1 VKKSQIYYLRDEINM
16 LIEFSVGNYRSFK
29 EKVTFSMV
37 AANLV
42 SQDKNLDINNVFAV
56 GKELSLLKS
65 AAIYGANA
73 SGKSNLAKA
82 LQFMKWFMVNSSKET
97 QSTEAIGVEKF
108 RLSTETDD
116 QPSFFE
122 IVFLLDGQQ
131 HRYGF
136 TADRENVQSEWL
148 YYVPKTRETKI
159 FDRQENK
166 FDITKV
172 LKADGIA
179 SKTRSNALFLSVSAQ
194 FNIRKSEEILNW
206 LTYEIVLISALND
219 SQGNIEHIFREDLY
233 NEVVQFIDSVGL
245 GIDGFELG
253 QIESSFYEK
262 IIADFI
268 ARESDPDRIKGYTAG
283 VLAAK
288 DESSKQVSADRI
300 MTKHKKFNDSKE
312 FVSMEYFSLLRN
324 ESDGTQEIFA
334 LVSLL
339 INALKIGRTL
349 IIDEFDA
356 RLHPLLSQ
364 AIIKLFNSNETNP
377 KNAQLILMTHDTN
390 LLSNKIFRRDQIWFT
405 EKDRYGATFLYSL
418 AEYKV
423 RNDASYGSDYIKG
436 KYGAIPYIQ
445 GAESLIEAHA

>member
-1 VKKSQIYYLRDEINM
+1 M

-42 SQDKNLDINNVFAV
+42 SQDKSLDSHNIFGVDE
-56 GKELSLLKS
+56 ELSLVKS

-82 LQFMKWFMVNSSKET
+82 LHFMMWFMVNSSKET
-97 QSTEAIGVEKF
+97 QSIDKIGVERF
-108 RLSTETDD
+108 RLSTEMDD

-136 TADRENVQSEWL
+136 TATQERVVSEWL
-148 YYVPKTRETKI
+148 FYVPKARETNL
-159 FDRQENK
+159 FDRQDSK
-166 FDITKV
+166 FKIAKV
-172 LKADGIA
+172 FKADGIEE
-179 SKTRSNALFLSVSAQ
+179 KTRGNALFLSVSAQ
-194 FNIRKSEEILNW
+194 FNIKKSEEILNW
-206 LTYEIVLISALND
+206 LNHQIVLVSGLND
-219 SQGNIEHIFREDLY
+219 SQSTIQHIFREDVY
-233 NEVVQFIDSVGL
+233 NEVIQFLNSMDL

-253 QIESSFYEK
+253 QIDSSFYDK
-262 IIADFI
+262 ALADFI
-268 ARESDPDRIKGYTAG
+268 AKENNPVQIEAFKAG
-283 VLAAK
+283 LLMGK
-288 DESSKQVSADRI
+288 DAWSKQVTADRI
-300 MTKHKKFNDSKE
+300 ITKHRKFNDLKE
-312 FVSMEYFSLLRN
+312 FVSLEYFSLLEN
-324 ESDGTQEIFA
+324 ESDGTQKVFA

-356 RLHPLLSQ
+356 RLHPLLGQ
-364 AIIKLFNSNETNP
+364 AILKLFNSNETNP

-390 LLSNKIFRRDQIWFT
+390 LLSNKIFRRDQVWFT
-405 EKDRYGATFLYSL
+405 EKDRYGATALYSL

-436 KYGAIPYIQ
+436 RYGAIPYIQ
-445 GAESLIEAHA
+445 GAESLIAPLAPEEIEAHA

>member
-1 VKKSQIYYLRDEINM
+1 M

-42 SQDKNLDINNVFAV
+42 SQDKNLDINNVFAID
-56 GKELSLLKS
+56 KELSLIKS

-136 TADRENVQSEWL
+136 TADREKVRSEWL
-148 YYVPKTRETKI
+148 YYVPKTRETKL
-159 FDRQENK
+159 FDRQEDK
-166 FDITKV
+166 FDIAKV

-194 FNIRKSEEILNW
+194 FNVSKSDSVLHWLIFHLNFISGLDDTKFLNDTIQNLFRTDIYDEAIKLIDRFDLSITGVRQKPTHADITLQDAINSGKDRKEILDIMR
-206 LTYEIVLISALND
+206 ESFHVLMSNRT
-219 SQGNIEHIFREDLY
+219 IETIHQKFNSDR
-233 NEVVQFIDSVGL
+233 EVVSSESFDLSV
-245 GIDGFELG
+245 
-253 QIESSFYEK
+253 
-262 IIADFI
+262 
-268 ARESDPDRIKGYTAG
+268 
-283 VLAAK
+283 
-288 DESSKQVSADRI
+288 DESA
-300 MTKHKKFNDSKE
+300 
-312 FVSMEYFSLLRN
+312 
-324 ESDGTQEIFA
+324 GTQKLFA
-334 LVSLL
+334 LVSFLVDT
-339 INALKIGRTL
+339 LKYGQVL

-356 RLHPLLSQ
+356 RLHPLMSRS
-364 AIIKLFNSNETNP
+364 IVELFNSNQTNP
-377 KNAQLILMTHDTN
+377 HNAQLIFMTHDTN

-405 EKDRYGATFLYSL
+405 EKDRYGATALYSL

-423 RNDASYGSDYIKG
+423 RNDDSFESDYIKG

-445 GAESLIEAHA
+445 VAESFIEAHA

>member
-1 VKKSQIYYLRDEINM
+1 M

-56 GKELSLLKS
+56 DKELSLVKS

-136 TADRENVQSEWL
+136 TADREKVRSEWL
-148 YYVPKTRETKI
+148 YYVPKTRETKL
-159 FDRQENK
+159 FDRLEDK
-166 FDITKV
+166 FDVAKV
-172 LKADGIA
+172 YKGDGIA
-179 SKTRSNALFLSVSAQ
+179 SKTRDNALFLSVSAQ
-194 FNIRKSEEILNW
+194 FNVVKAESILHWLMLRLNLISGLDDTKFLNDTINDLFRTDIYEEVIKLIDRFDLSIVGVRQKPTYADIRLEKATSSGKDRKEILEIIRRSFDTLMSDRMIETIHQKFNSDR
-206 LTYEIVLISALND
+206 EIVSLESFDLSA
-219 SQGNIEHIFREDLY
+219 
-233 NEVVQFIDSVGL
+233 
-245 GIDGFELG
+245 
-253 QIESSFYEK
+253 
-262 IIADFI
+262 
-268 ARESDPDRIKGYTAG
+268 
-283 VLAAK
+283 
-288 DESSKQVSADRI
+288 
-300 MTKHKKFNDSKE
+300 
-312 FVSMEYFSLLRN
+312 N
-324 ESDGTQEIFA
+324 ESAGTQKLFA
-334 LVSLL
+334 LASFLVDT
-339 INALKIGRTL
+339 LKYGRVL

-356 RLHPLLSQ
+356 RLHPLMSRS
-364 AIIKLFNSNETNP
+364 IVELFNSNETNP
-377 KNAQLILMTHDTN
+377 NNAQLIFMTHDTN

-405 EKDRYGATFLYSL
+405 EKDRYGATALYSL

-423 RNDASYGSDYIKG
+423 RNDASFESDYIKG

-445 GAESLIEAHA
+445 VAESFIEAHA

>member
-1 VKKSQIYYLRDEINM
+1 M
-16 LIEFSVGNYRSFK
+16 LIEFSIGNYRSFK

-42 SQDKNLDINNVFAV
+42 SQDKNLDTNNVFAV
-56 GKELSLLKS
+56 DKELSLVKS

-136 TADRENVQSEWL
+136 TADREKVRSEWL
-148 YYVPKTRETKI
+148 YYVPKTRETKL
-159 FDRQENK
+159 FDRQADK
-166 FDITKV
+166 FDVAKV

-179 SKTRSNALFLSVSAQ
+179 AKTRDNALFISVSAQ
-194 FNIRKSEEILNW
+194 FNVNKSEAILNW
-206 LTYEIVLISALND
+206 LILNLDLISGLDDTKFFDDTIQNLFRTDIYHEAIKLIGKFDLSIAGVGQKLND
-219 SQGNIEHIFREDLY
+219 ADLRLKNAIDSGKDRKEILEIMRGSFRILISDRAIETIHHKFDV
-233 NEVVQFIDSVGL
+233 NKEVVSS
-245 GIDGFELG
+245 
-253 QIESSFYEK
+253 ESF
-262 IIADFI
+262 DL
-268 ARESDPDRIKGYTAG
+268 
-283 VLAAK
+283 LA
-288 DESSKQVSADRI
+288 DESAGTQKLFALA
-300 MTKHKKFNDSKE
+300 
-312 FVSMEYFSLLRN
+312 SLLV
-324 ESDGTQEIFA
+324 DT
-334 LVSLL
+334 
-339 INALKIGRTL
+339 LKHGQVL

-356 RLHPLLSQ
+356 RLHPLMSRS
-364 AIIKLFNSNETNP
+364 IVELFNSNETNP
-377 KNAQLILMTHDTN
+377 HNAQLIVMTHDTN

-405 EKDRYGATFLYSL
+405 EKDRYGATDLYSL

-423 RNDASYGSDYIKG
+423 RNDASFESDYIKG

-445 GAESLIEAHA
+445 VAESFIEAHA